1 MDKKAERA
9 QFKERS
15 PFTLTK
21 NILKLSDKNDKD
33 VRPGK
38 TVHFSMDNTT
48 ETEDISDINNFKKSS
63 KKGNKRIRKQ
73 KENEKN
79 ETVGKIVKKNTD
91 MVQLK
96 ISQESTRTDKD
107 TLNKMS
113 FEDLENYNLTK
124 FPWPIKNKYLALL
137 KISDFPFKK
146 LGVFKNKE
154 PKKTKKSRAKGIS
167 DLIEDTLEEANELF
181 TKAGYEDA
189 LIQWLAHYWNKNPDN
204 PKRHILKQSLGE
216 DEVNRHLEELKNNI
230 TYENKLAFEL
240 QQIKLLCGMI
250 DEDSYGLDGTE
261 REQWDKQI
269 EQRALQFKH
278 RKLHCLVRIFFLISI
293 LLYCYCFL
301 LIVNF
306 YTFYIR
312 NRCKK

>member
-1 MDKKAERA
+1 
-9 QFKERS
+9 
-15 PFTLTK
+15 
-21 NILKLSDKNDKD
+21 
-33 VRPGK
+33 
-38 TVHFSMDNTT
+38 
-48 ETEDISDINNFKKSS
+48 
-63 KKGNKRIRKQ
+63 
-73 KENEKN
+73 
-79 ETVGKIVKKNTD
+79 
-91 MVQLK
+91 
-96 ISQESTRTDKD
+96 
-107 TLNKMS
+107 
-113 FEDLENYNLTK
+113 
-124 FPWPIKNKYLALL
+124 
-137 KISDFPFKK
+137 
-146 LGVFKNKE
+146 
-154 PKKTKKSRAKGIS
+154 

-278 RKLHCLVRIFFLISI
+278 RKLHCLGRKLKVIKQEIERARQIILMEKKNEKQKKREQILKDLQLWKQYVSPKMEGFLRDKNFVVDDGRIKDWFECVQHYDKGSKMAAFCLFDEDEMSGESESIFEQESVENEFEFLS
-293 LLYCYCFL
+293 C
-301 LIVNF
+301 
-306 YTFYIR
+306 
-312 NRCKK
+312 